1 MLITH
6 TQPRPDLNDGQPHD
20 KPHRSALSVI
30 HALAQV
36 RAHNPIKTLRVKK

>member
-6 TQPRPDLNDGQPHD
+6 TKERPDLNDGQPHTPR
-20 KPHRSALSVI
+20 KATAL
-30 HALAQV
+30 HLMLALAQV